1 MQPLGYRIIKYSLLD
16 TMMQIFQIKKLYLP
30 ALTIVAVGFILLV
43 LISISTYRNLD
54 RQKTMAL
61 SFLHRQGEGL
71 ILSLEAS
78 ARTGMKTLMWQEV
91 SLGSLLQE
99 TAKNRDIAYVYI
111 IDENGAIVHH
121 SDPLKSAG
129 TIDWKPRI
137 TREDQV
143 DARIRTLPDNT
154 QVYELA
160 KFFSPMYEPAMLH
173 HRNSQMGLQIEHPAN
188 AHTHRGDTII
198 LGMKMTAY
206 EQARQADIQHAFIM
220 AAIIL
225 ILGSGALF
233 FIFVIQ
239 NYYLVD
245 KTLKQTKDYT
255 REVVANM
262 ANGLIS
268 VDSEGKIVS
277 FNFLA
282 LELLGIEEP
291 KAQGMD
297 LRTLIDFESSGI
309 RSTLIDCTPVLEF
322 EIYHPRK
329 AGEMVPLALSATP
342 IKDGQG
348 GCNGAVIVLRDLS
361 EIKLLQERV
370 KRSEKLAAIGELA
383 AGVAHEIRNPLSS
396 IRGFAQFL
404 RHSLKDKPQE
414 KEYAETMVAE
424 VDRINSVVTDLL
436 TFARPMAVEK
446 SPTDITELIEHAVRL
461 AEADAL
467 SRDVKFRMKISDL
480 TKLPLDAN
488 QITQALLNLL
498 LNALQAV
505 PPKGNIEI
513 GAELN
518 PSDSRLHLW
527 VKDDGPG
534 IPNNRIEKIFEPF
547 YTTREKGTGLGLA
560 IVHKIVENHNGEIRI
575 DSPPKGMPRGCCF
588 SIIIPINVSSK
599 TRDKAKLTQNQ
610 GTLRKEIK

>member
-1 MQPLGYRIIKYSLLD
+1 MRI
-16 TMMQIFQIKKLYLP
+16 FPIKKLYLP
-30 ALTIVAVGFILLV
+30 ALSIVAVGFILLV

-61 SFLHRQGEGL
+61 RFLHRQGEGL

-78 ARTGMKTLMWQEV
+78 ARTGMKSLMWQEV

-99 TAKNRDIAYVYI
+99 TAKNRDIAYVSI
-111 IDENGAIVHH
+111 IDEHGTIVHH
-121 SDPLKSAG
+121 SNPVKAG
-129 TIDWKPRI
+129 TMVDWKPDI
-137 TREDQV
+137 NAEDQI
-143 DARIRTLPDNT
+143 DTRINILPDNT
-154 QVYELA
+154 HIYELA
-160 KFFSPMYEPAMLH
+160 KFFSPMYEPTMLH
-173 HRNSQMGLQIEHPAN
+173 HRNSQMGLDSGHMAN
-188 AHTHRGDTII
+188 SHSHRGDSII

-245 KTLKQTKDYT
+245 KTLRQTKDYT

-268 VDSEGKIVS
+268 IDSAGKIVS
-277 FNFLA
+277 FNLLA
-282 LELLGIEEP
+282 LELLGIEES

-297 LRTLIDFESSGI
+297 LSTVIDFGISGI
-309 RSTLIDCTPVLEF
+309 QKTLLECDPVLDI
-322 EIYHPRK
+322 EIYHQHK

-342 IKDGQG
+342 IKDGKD
-348 GCNGAVIVLRDLS
+348 GCNGAVVILRDLR
-361 EIKLLQERV
+361 EIKLLQEKV

-404 RHSLKDKPQE
+404 RHSLKDQPQE
-414 KEYAETMVAE
+414 KEYAETMVTE
-424 VDRINSVVTDLL
+424 VDRINGVVTDLL
-436 TFARPMAVEK
+436 TFARPMTVEI
-446 SPTDITELIEHAVRL
+446 SPTDITELIEHSVRL
-461 AEADAL
+461 VDADAL
-467 SRDVKFRMKISDL
+467 SRGVNIRMNISDL

-488 QITQALLNLL
+488 QITQALLNLS

-505 PPKGNIEI
+505 PPEGNIEI
-513 GAELN
+513 GAELDA
-518 PSDSRLHLW
+518 SDSRLHLW

-534 IPNNRIEKIFEPF
+534 IPGTQIEKIFEPF
-547 YTTREKGTGLGLA
+547 YTTRDKGTGLGLS
-560 IVHKIVENHNGEIRI
+560 IVHKIVENHNGELRV

-588 SIIIPINVSSK
+588 SIIIPIFVRSK
-599 TRDKAKLTQNQ
+599 AGDKVKKVEN
-610 GTLRKEIK
+610 

>member
-1 MQPLGYRIIKYSLLD
+1 
-16 TMMQIFQIKKLYLP
+16 MQIFPIKKLYLP
-30 ALTIVAVGFILLV
+30 ALSIVAVGFLLLV

-61 SFLHRQGEGL
+61 SFLQRQGESL

-99 TAKNRDIAYVYI
+99 TAKGKDIAYVYI
-111 IDENGAIVHH
+111 VDKHGTIVHN
-121 SDPLKSAG
+121 SDPLKAEA
-129 TIDWKPRI
+129 IVDWKPHI
-137 TREDQV
+137 TQEDQI
-143 DARIRTLPDNT
+143 DSRIKKLPDSK
-154 QVYELA
+154 QIYELA
-160 KFFSPMYEPAMLH
+160 KLFSPMYEPTMMH
-173 HRNSQMGLQIEHPAN
+173 HRNSQIGLDSGHMAST
-188 AHTHRGDTII
+188 HSHRGDTII

-206 EQARQADIQHAFIM
+206 EQARHADIQHAFIM

-225 ILGSGALF
+225 ILGSGAFF

-277 FNFLA
+277 FNLLA
-282 LELLGIEEP
+282 LELLGIEESE
-291 KAQGMD
+291 AHGMD
-297 LRTLIDFESSGI
+297 LRTSIDFEISDI
-309 RSTLIDCTPVLEF
+309 QSTLTECVPVLDY
-322 EIYHPRK
+322 EIYHSRK
-329 AGEMVPLALSATP
+329 DGEMVPLALSATP
-342 IKDGQG
+342 IKDGKE
-348 GCNGAVIVLRDLS
+348 GCEGAVIMLRDLR
-361 EIKLLQERV
+361 EIKFLQETV

-414 KEYAETMVAE
+414 KEYAETMVTE
-424 VDRINSVVTDLL
+424 VDRINRVVTDLL
-436 TFARPMAVEK
+436 TFARPMTVEI
-446 SPTDITELIEHAVRL
+446 SPTDITELIEHSIRL
-461 AEADAL
+461 VEADAL
-467 SRDVKFRMKISDL
+467 ARDVKIQMQVSDL

-498 LNALQAV
+498 LNALQAL

-513 GAELN
+513 GAELDAAE
-518 PSDSRLHLW
+518 SQLYLW

-534 IPNNRIEKIFEPF
+534 IPPNQIQKIFDPF
-547 YTTREKGTGLGLA
+547 YTTHEKGTGLGLA
-560 IVHKIVENHNGEIRI
+560 IVHKIAENHNGEIRV
-575 DSPPKGMPRGCCF
+575 DSPPKGMARGCCF
-588 SIIIPINVSSK
+588 SIIIPIIVNGI
-599 TRDKAKLTQNQ
+599 TRDKFKRT
-610 GTLRKEIK
+610 EIKKALYKENK

>member
-1 MQPLGYRIIKYSLLD
+1 
-16 TMMQIFQIKKLYLP
+16 MQIFPIKKMYLP
-30 ALTIVAVGFILLV
+30 ALSIVAVGFILLV

-54 RQKTMAL
+54 RQKTIAL

-99 TAKNRDIAYVYI
+99 TAKSRDIAYVYI
-111 IDENGAIVHH
+111 IDEHGTIVHH
-121 SDPLKSAG
+121 SNPLKTGASVN
-129 TIDWKPRI
+129 WKPHLSQ
-137 TREDQV
+137 EDQI
-143 DARIRTLPDNT
+143 DSRINALTDST
-154 QVYELA
+154 QIYELA
-160 KFFSPMYEPAMLH
+160 KFFSPMYEPTMMH
-173 HRNSQMGLQIEHPAN
+173 HRNSQMGLDTGHLAN
-188 AHTHRGDTII
+188 SHSHRGDSII

-268 VDSEGKIVS
+268 LDSKGKIVS
-277 FNFLA
+277 FNHLA
-282 LELLGIEEP
+282 LELLDLAESE
-291 KAQGMD
+291 AQGMD
-297 LRTLIDFESSGI
+297 LRGSIDFESSGI
-309 RSTLIDCTPVLEF
+309 QSTITNCIPVLEY
-322 EIYHPRK
+322 EILHQK
-329 AGEMVPLALSATP
+329 KTGKIVPLALSATP
-342 IKDGQG
+342 IKNEQG
-348 GCNGAVIVLRDLS
+348 GCEGSVLVLRDLT
-361 EIKLLQERV
+361 EIKLLQEKV

-383 AGVAHEIRNPLSS
+383 ASVAHEIRNPLSS

-414 KEYAETMVAE
+414 KEYAETMVTE
-424 VDRINSVVTDLL
+424 VDRINRVVTDLL
-436 TFARPMAVEK
+436 TFARPMTVEI
-446 SPTDITELIEHAVRL
+446 SPTDITELIEHSVRL
-461 AEADAL
+461 VEADAL
-467 SRDVKFRMKISDL
+467 SRDVNIQMNISDL

-498 LNALQAV
+498 LNALQAL

-513 GAELN
+513 GAELDA
-518 PSDSRLHLW
+518 SDSRLHLW

-534 IPNNRIEKIFEPF
+534 IPTTRIEKIFEPF
-547 YTTREKGTGLGLA
+547 YTTHEKGTGLGLA
-560 IVHKIVENHNGEIRI
+560 IVHKIAENHNGEIRVS
-575 DSPPKGMPRGCCF
+575 SPPKGMPPG
-588 SIIIPINVSSK
+588 
-599 TRDKAKLTQNQ
+599 L
-610 GTLRKEIK
+610 

>member
-1 MQPLGYRIIKYSLLD
+1 
-16 TMMQIFQIKKLYLP
+16 MQIFPIKKLYLP
-30 ALTIVAVGFILLV
+30 ALSIVAGGFILLV
-43 LISISTYRNLD
+43 LIGISTYRNLD
-54 RQKTMAL
+54 RQKTIAL
-61 SFLHRQGEGL
+61 NFLHHQGEGL

-99 TAKNRDIAYVYI
+99 TAKSRDIEYVYI
-111 IDENGAIVHH
+111 IDEHGTFAHH
-121 SDPLKSAG
+121 SDPLKAG
-129 TIDWKPRI
+129 AIVDWKPHI
-137 TREDQV
+137 TEEDQI
-143 DARIRTLPDNT
+143 DTRIKTLPDST
-154 QVYELA
+154 QIYELA
-160 KFFSPMYEPAMLH
+160 KFFSPMYEPTMMH
-173 HRNSQMGLQIEHPAN
+173 HGNSQMGLDSGHLAN
-188 AHTHRGDTII
+188 SHSHRGDTII

-206 EQARQADIQHAFIM
+206 EQARHADIQHAFIM

-225 ILGSGALF
+225 ILGSGDFF

-268 VDSEGKIVS
+268 IDSKGKIVS
-277 FNFLA
+277 FNLLA
-282 LELLGIEEP
+282 LELLGIERTEI
-291 KAQGMD
+291 QGTD
-297 LRTLIDFESSGI
+297 LRTLIDFEISDI
-309 RSTLIDCTPVLEF
+309 QSTLTECVPVLDY

-342 IKDGQG
+342 FRDRKG
-348 GCNGAVIVLRDLS
+348 GSDGAVIVLRDLR
-361 EIKLLQERV
+361 EIKLLQEKV

-414 KEYAETMVAE
+414 KEYAETMVTE
-424 VDRINSVVTDLL
+424 VDRINRVVTDLL
-436 TFARPMAVEK
+436 TFARPMTVEL
-446 SPTDITELIEHAVRL
+446 SPTDITELIEHSVRL
-461 AEADAL
+461 VEADAL
-467 SRDVKFRMKISDL
+467 SRDVNIRMKISNL
-480 TKLPLDAN
+480 TKLPMDVN

-498 LNALQAV
+498 LNALQAL

-513 GAELN
+513 GAELDA
-518 PSDSRLHLW
+518 SDSRLHLW

-534 IPNNRIEKIFEPF
+534 IPPNQIEKIFEPF

-560 IVHKIVENHNGEIRI
+560 IVHKIAENHNGEIRVN
-575 DSPPKGMPRGCCF
+575 SPPKGMTRGCCF
-588 SIIIPINVSSK
+588 SIVIPIIVNRK
-599 TRDKAKLTQNQ
+599 TRDKFKRTEN
-610 GTLRKEIK
+610 

>member
-1 MQPLGYRIIKYSLLD
+1 MP
-16 TMMQIFQIKKLYLP
+16 IFPIKKLYLP
-30 ALTIVAVGFILLV
+30 ALSIVAVGFILLF

-91 SLGSLLQE
+91 SFGSLLQE
-99 TAKNRDIAYVYI
+99 TAKSKDIAYVYI
-111 IDENGAIVHH
+111 IDEHGTIVHH
-121 SDPLKSAG
+121 SDPLKTG
-129 TIDWKPRI
+129 VIVDWKPHI
-137 TREDQV
+137 TQEDQI
-143 DARIRTLPDNT
+143 DTRFTTLPDST
-154 QVYELA
+154 HIYELA
-160 KFFSPMYEPAMLH
+160 KFFSPMYEPTMMH
-173 HRNSQMGLQIEHPAN
+173 HRNSQMGLDSKQLAN
-188 AHTHRGDTII
+188 SHSHRGDTIL

-206 EQARQADIQHAFIM
+206 EQARHADIQHAFIM

-268 VDSEGKIVS
+268 IDSEGKIVS
-277 FNFLA
+277 FNLLA
-282 LELLGIEEP
+282 LELLGIEESE
-291 KAQGMD
+291 AHGMD
-297 LRTLIDFESSGI
+297 LRTLIDFENSGI
-309 RSTLIDCTPVLEF
+309 QSTVSECIPVLDF
-322 EIYHPRK
+322 EIYHQRK
-329 AGEMVPLALSATP
+329 AGAMVSLALSATP
-342 IKDGQG
+342 IKG
-348 GCNGAVIVLRDLS
+348 GKGGGDGAVIVLRDLS
-361 EIKLLQERV
+361 EIKLLQEKV

-414 KEYAETMVAE
+414 KEYAETMVTE
-424 VDRINSVVTDLL
+424 VDRINRVVTDLL
-436 TFARPMAVEK
+436 TFARPMTVEI
-446 SPTDITELIEHAVRL
+446 SPTDITELIEHSVRL
-461 AEADAL
+461 VEADAL
-467 SRDVKFRMKISDL
+467 SRDVNIRMNISDL
-480 TKLPLDAN
+480 SKLPLDAN

-498 LNALQAV
+498 LNALQAL

-513 GAELN
+513 GAELDA
-518 PSDSRLHLW
+518 SDSRLHLW

-534 IPNNRIEKIFEPF
+534 IPNNLIEKIFDPF
-547 YTTREKGTGLGLA
+547 YTTHEKGTGLGLA
-560 IVHKIVENHNGEIRI
+560 IVHKIAENHNGEIRVN
-575 DSPPKGMPRGCCF
+575 SPPKGMARGCCF
-588 SIIIPINVSSK
+588 SIFIPI
-599 TRDKAKLTQNQ
+599 
-610 GTLRKEIK
+610 